1 MGLIMYKFKGKQI
14 YLSDLTDEEL
24 KIFYNSITKDYMNLD
39 TMFALSDIEE
49 EAIKRKIVLV

>member
-1 MGLIMYKFKGKQI
+1 MYKFKGKQI

-24 KIFYNSITKDYMNLD
+24 KIFYNLINKDYMNLD
-39 TMFALSDIEE
+39 TISALSDIEE